1 LKYSFYK
8 KITLYSNQILKENI
22 NYYKTSLSSLHIIK
36 SHNDYFNITERK
48 INQDNIFKKIQKKYF
63 FRINNSKKKI
73 KKKEVLIISNFTNKN
88 LLSRKDRYFHHIV
101 QQLEIEKKDFNIIY
115 RNLNNYK
122 INQTKK
128 YNFYILNNNSKITKD
143 LYYLFKILVEIFK
156 IIFSKINKLFYK
168 MLIIKNLLKI
178 KNITSSI
185 HNLNHVDDLMEQ
197 IKAAKPKK
205 IFLTYE
211 GYPWERLLCK
221 KIKDFDEKIV
231 IFGYFFSVMLK
242 YTNTPLLKLNNSF
255 DPDIILTPSN
265 FISQSFLKKKF
276 KKKEVINIGSIK
288 SKDLYLTK
296 SNKKDKNR
304 NYFNCLILPESYD
317 NEVKFLINF
326 AKKTLD
332 QKLKIK
338 YLLRLHPSINS
349 KEYLD
354 DIKNYI
360 GKYNISLSNSSLNN
374 DINNCNITFYRGS
387 SSVIE
392 AASKGLIPLYIKKQN
407 ELSLDVLYKL
417 EKFKPKIR
425 SIYDFYSFYN
435 IYKMKD
441 YSYNKRNND
450 KIIDYCRS
458 YYSLINKKKI
468 SKIIN
473 YKY

>member
-1 LKYSFYK
+1 M
-8 KITLYSNQILKENI
+8 
-22 NYYKTSLSSLHIIK
+22 K
-36 SHNDYFNITERK
+36 SHKDYFNITDRK

-63 FRINNSKKKI
+63 FRINNLKKKI
-73 KKKEVLIISNFTNKN
+73 KKREVLIISNFTNKN
-88 LLSRKDRYFHHIV
+88 LLSREDRYFHHIV
-101 QQLEIEKKDFNIIY
+101 KQLEIEKKDFNIIY

-168 MLIIKNLLKI
+168 TLIIKNLLKI

-197 IKAAKPKK
+197 IKIAKPKK

-255 DPDIILTPSN
+255 DPDIILTPSS
-265 FISQSFLKKKF
+265 FISQSFLKKNF
-276 KKKEVINIGSIK
+276 KKKVVINIGSIK
-288 SKDLYLTK
+288 SKDFYLPK
-296 SNKKDKNR
+296 NNKKDKNR
-304 NYFNCLILPESYD
+304 QYINCLILPESYD

-338 YLLRLHPSINS
+338 YLLRLHPNINN
-349 KEYLD
+349 KKYLA

-360 GKYNISLSNSSLNN
+360 GKYNISLSSSSLNN
-374 DINNCNITFYRGS
+374 DINNSNITFYRGS

-425 SIYDFYSFYN
+425 SMYDFYNFYN

-441 YSYNKRNND
+441 HSYNKKNND

>member
-1 LKYSFYK
+1 M
-8 KITLYSNQILKENI
+8 
-22 NYYKTSLSSLHIIK
+22 
-36 SHNDYFNITERK
+36 
-48 INQDNIFKKIQKKYF
+48 
-63 FRINNSKKKI
+63 
-73 KKKEVLIISNFTNKN
+73 
-88 LLSRKDRYFHHIV
+88 LSREDRYFHHIV
-101 QQLEIEKKDFNIIY
+101 KQLEIEKKDFNIIY

-122 INQTKK
+122 IKQTKK
-128 YNFYILNNNSKITKD
+128 HNFYILNNNSKITKD
-143 LYYLFKILVEIFK
+143 LYYLLKILVEIFK
-156 IIFSKINKLFYK
+156 IIFNKINKLFYK
-168 MLIIKNLLKI
+168 ILIIKDLLKI

-197 IKAAKPKK
+197 IKNAKPKK
-205 IFLTYE
+205 IFITYE

-255 DPDIILTPSN
+255 DPDIILTPSS
-265 FISQSFLKKKF
+265 FISQSFLKKNF
-276 KKKEVINIGSIK
+276 KKKVVINIGSIK
-288 SKDLYLTK
+288 SKDFYLPK
-296 SNKKDKNR
+296 NNKKDKNR
-304 NYFNCLILPESYD
+304 QYINCLILPESYD

-338 YLLRLHPSINS
+338 YLLRLHPNINN
-349 KEYLD
+349 KKYLA

-360 GKYNISLSNSSLNN
+360 GKYNISLSSSSLDN
-374 DINNCNITFYRGS
+374 DINNSNITFYRGS

-425 SIYDFYSFYN
+425 SMYDFYNFYN

-441 YSYNKRNND
+441 HSYNKKNND